1 VRLERKRN
9 EELGFKVTTTP
20 GFVPAK
26 LKGDRRSRSDGAKQP
41 DWLLAQA
48 GLSFPGPG
56 PGCGLGAGER
66 VRALRR
72 AGRGSG
78 RGPLREEQGCFR
90 SLGRAGGAGAA
101 GLRLFFRE
109 LGQRA
114 MHAHDWAAQQAF
126 GSSRL
131 PGRIKEKLWVFCFIP
146 FSEAISDDFES
157 LFNFEPTG

>member
-56 PGCGLGAGER
+56 PGYGLGMGER

-78 RGPLREEQGCFR
+78 RGPLSEEQGWFR
-90 SLGRAGGAGAA
+90 SLCRMN
-101 GLRLFFRE
+101 E
-109 LGQRA
+109 LKRIRFSFIFILE
-114 MHAHDWAAQQAF
+114 AQ
-126 GSSRL
+126 L
-131 PGRIKEKLWVFCFIP
+131 MILVKC
-146 FSEAISDDFES
+146 
-157 LFNFEPTG
+157 